1 MTAGIALFTRRFDG
15 SKIITVF
22 LSLALSLS
30 PCRMRSPW
38 NLASPLSHGFCIP
51 SGVVLRIGTRGT
63 FAIHSASPSALSPAL
78 SLSRSRRST
87 SFLPRSLL
95 VFLKLDNS
103 WKTRGASRCVFFR
116 RHACKRFISVTI
128 VLPYL
133 LLFLSSV
140 GRRISSDWSRSEFCK
155 TVRDVLSGETARI
168 NCHGPLPRR
177 MNEREFYKVRRCEY
191 LAASRSNIY
200 ISFPRRCSERLEYD
214 SHGTIYRA
222 SVQYLLETICSGFCS
237 SGK

>member
-63 FAIHSASPSALSPAL
+63 SAIHSASPSALSPAL
-78 SLSRSRRST
+78 SLSRSRRSS

-140 GRRISSDWSRSEFCK
+140 GRRISSDRSRSEFCK
-155 TVRDVLSGETARI
+155 TVRDILNGETARI
-168 NCHGPLPRR
+168 NCRSASKE
-177 MNEREFYKVRRCEY
+177 NERTRILQGSSMRIPSSV
-191 LAASRSNIY
+191 
-200 ISFPRRCSERLEYD
+200 SF
-214 SHGTIYRA
+214 
-222 SVQYLLETICSGFCS
+222 QYLHFIS
-237 SGK
+237 SKVFRAARVRFSRHYLSC